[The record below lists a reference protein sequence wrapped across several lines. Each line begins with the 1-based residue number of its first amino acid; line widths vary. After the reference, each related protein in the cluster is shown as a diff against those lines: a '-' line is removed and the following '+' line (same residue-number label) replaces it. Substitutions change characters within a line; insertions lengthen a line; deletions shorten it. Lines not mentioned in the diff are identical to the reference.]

1 MKSVFLCSLGLM
13 ACFAITAQDPAK
25 AENIF
30 IITTDGFRWQE
41 IFNGADSSLISN
53 PKFVEDTS
61 LIRQLYWDS
70 DLEIR
75 RRKLMPFFW
84 NVIAEKGQLY
94 GNRGFGNKVNVKNF
108 YKISYPGYNEIFT
121 GTTDPGIII
130 NLPRNNKNTNIL
142 EYLNNTAEY
151 RGKVAAFSS
160 WNLFPYIFNKD
171 RRTFT
176 LNSGYTVLPNED
188 ADTSLQIINKIQQNV
203 VHKSNTRYDWL
214 TYFTARE
221 YVEKYHPR
229 IVFIGLGE
237 TDEFAHQGRY
247 DLYLQQ
253 ASAIDKMIGD
263 LWYYTQTHPFYKN
276 KTSFIITTDHGR
288 GNTESSWVTH
298 SLLTRG
304 SGETWLAMIGNGIT
318 STGELKTVQQTYQ
331 KQLASTI
338 AILAGKNFVTPNKT
352 GKPINLPEMPQNMEL
367 TKYQHIVAK

>member
-1 MKSVFLCSLGLM
+1 
-13 ACFAITAQDPAK
+13 
-25 AENIF
+25 
-30 IITTDGFRWQE
+30 
-41 IFNGADSSLISN
+41 
-53 PKFVEDTS
+53 
-61 LIRQLYWDS
+61 
-70 DLEIR
+70 
-75 RRKLMPFFW
+75 LMPFFW

-142 EYLNNTAEY
+142 EYLNNTTEY

-188 ADTSLQIINKIQQNV
+188 ADTSLQIINKIQENV
-203 VHKSNTRYDWL
+203 VHKSNTRFDWL